1 MKKPFYIMDKLTEIM
16 DWKRKEIASR
26 IRPVSPQELSSL
38 GDKMKGISFRDSLA
52 DPEELSVIAEIK
64 RKSPSA
70 GDIAEGISA
79 VEQARSY
86 LNSDADALSILTDN
100 KYFGGQLEDL
110 WEVNDFI
117 RSHQRSTPTLRKDF
131 MIHPIQVLEALEAG
145 ARAILL
151 IVRALEEDEIKILR
165 EAADLAGMDCLYEI
179 HEEEELGKAL
189 KSNPKI
195 LGVNNRDLTRFTTD
209 LQTTENLFPLI
220 PEGIL
225 KVSESGIIE
234 PEDAWRVRE
243 AGADAVL
250 CGETLMRTDDP
261 EALIHEMK
269 ERE

>member
-1 MKKPFYIMDKLTEIM
+1 MDKLTEIM
-16 DWKRKEIASR
+16 AWKRKEIASR

-38 GDKMKGISFRDSLA
+38 GARMEGRSFRDSLA
-52 DPEELSVIAEIK
+52 DPDELSVIAEIK

-70 GDIAEGISA
+70 GNIAEGISA

-86 LNSDADALSILTDN
+86 LNSDADALSVLTDK
-100 KYFGGQLEDL
+100 KYFGGELEDL
-110 WEVNDFI
+110 WEVNDFL
-117 RSHQRSTPTLRKDF
+117 RNHQRSIPTLRKDF
-131 MIHPIQVLEALEAG
+131 MVHPIQVLEALEVG

-151 IVRALEEDEIKILR
+151 IVRALDDDELKVLR

-179 HEEEELGKAL
+179 HEEDELGKAL
-189 KSNPKI
+189 KCDPQI

-209 LQTTENLFPLI
+209 LETTEILFPLI

-243 AGADAVL
+243 AGADAIL
-250 CGETLMRTDDP
+250 CGETLMRTENP